1 MPSVVSELAMPSVV
15 TDDGKAPQPKA
26 NRFLVEE
33 EFAKARLQLIEAI
46 AKHKPHVLASCRKG
60 SCGLW
65 EKVENV
71 MYDKAIGQFRG
82 IKPYKRTRSFRMFVE
97 KLSSTLRSV
106 FRSTLLFID
115 FQSIKGP
122 TRF

>member
-1 MPSVVSELAMPSVV
+1 MSSDTP
-15 TDDGKAPQPKA
+15 DDGKAPQPKA

-46 AKHKPHVLASCRKG
+46 AKYKPHFLVSCRKG

-82 IKPYKRTRSFRMFVE
+82 IKPYKRRRRKRNFIFRSI
-97 KLSSTLRSV
+97 
-106 FRSTLLFID
+106 FRSTLLFIN